1 LFGRNSCAAA
11 IFQLRLG
18 IVLGM
23 FARSNN
29 ELESPEMTADAIVL
43 GAGIIGVS
51 TALQLARRGKSVV
64 LIDRRGAGEE
74 TSYGNAGLIQREGV
88 VPYGFP
94 QQFGMIM
101 RYALNNQIDAH
112 YHWRAIP
119 RVTSFL
125 AKYWWHS
132 NLSRHQMIAR
142 SYAPLIEHSISTH
155 NELIEEA
162 GAQELIVKQGWT
174 EAFRTSSKRDTE
186 FKEAARLRE
195 EYGVNFRELTPA
207 ELAEQE
213 PHLSQDFVGGLK
225 WEDPWSVRDPYA
237 LTMSYLKLF
246 ERLGGRFLKG
256 DAKSLSQTATGWRVV
271 AGDGTVEAKDVVVAL
286 GPWSDTVTKPLGY
299 RFLVGVKRGYHMHYG
314 TEDGAKLNGWT
325 MDAERGY
332 FLAPMNQGIRLTTG
346 AEFALRDA
354 PKTPVQLDRAEAVA
368 RTIFPLGQRLDD
380 EPWMGAR
387 PCTPDMLPV
396 IGKAPRHKGL
406 WFAFGHAHH
415 GLTLGPVTGQV
426 IAEAIVGETP
436 LLDTSAYRPERFGV

>member
-1 LFGRNSCAAA
+1 
-11 IFQLRLG
+11 
-18 IVLGM
+18 
-23 FARSNN
+23 
-29 ELESPEMTADAIVL
+29 MTADAIVL
-43 GAGIIGVS
+43 GAGIVGVS
-51 TALQLARRGKSVV
+51 TALHLARRGKSVV
-64 LIDRRGAGEE
+64 LVDRRGAGEE

-94 QQFGMIM
+94 QQFGQIL
-101 RYALNNQIDAH
+101 RYALNNRIDAH

-119 RVTSFL
+119 LVSSFL

-142 SYAPLIEHSISTH
+142 AYAPLIEHSIATH

-162 GAQELIVKQGWT
+162 GAEDLIVKQGWT
-174 EAFRTSSKRDTE
+174 EVFRTASKRDGE
-186 FKEAARLRE
+186 LRE
-195 EYGVNFRELTPA
+195 AGRLNREYGVAFKELSPA
-207 ELAEQE
+207 DIAAQE
-213 PHLSQDFVGGLK
+213 PSLSTDFVGGLK
-225 WEDPWSVRDPYA
+225 WEDPWSVRDPHA
-237 LTMSYLKLF
+237 LTMAYLRLF
-246 ERLGGRFLKG
+246 EKLGGRFLNG
-256 DAKSLSQTATGWRVV
+256 DAKSLSQTATGWRIV
-271 AGDGTVEAKDVVVAL
+271 AGDGVVEAKDVVVAL

-314 TEDGAKLNGWT
+314 TEGNAKLNGWT

-368 RTIFPLGQRLDD
+368 RGIFPLGERLDE

-387 PCTPDMLPV
+387 PCTPDMMPV
-396 IGKAPRHKGL
+396 IGKAPRHSGL

-415 GLTLGPVTGQV
+415 GLTLGPATGRA
-426 IAEAIVGETP
+426 IAEAITGETP
-436 LLDTSAYRPERFGV
+436 FIDISAYRPERFGA